1 MRKRWLS
8 MALAAVLA
16 ASALTGCG
24 GGGSTTAT
32 TAAGESTTAAG
43 TEADAPAGSDA
54 GGESEAQAPEG
65 ADRGNSV
72 VYAIDAEPETL
83 DPGMCNYNKSSAILL
98 NLFNGLYRFSD
109 DGSNVEPAMAESHT
123 VSDDGLVYTFTLRDG
138 LKWSDGSA
146 LTAAD
151 FEYSWKR
158 ELNADLA
165 SPAAWNLFDILNAE
179 EYNNGECSAD
189 EVGIKALDDK
199 TLEVTLK
206 NPTAYFISLTASAN
220 WSPVKKDVV
229 EGSDS
234 WVKSADTY
242 VCNGPFMLQ
251 EIKPQAGYTLVKN
264 PEYFDAANV
273 NLDSVEIAI
282 IEQAEAALSA
292 YNAGDI
298 DVMIGSSVGTQAMAQ
313 YEGSEELSAHDLIG
327 TSYFDFNCS
336 KDYMSAEVRKALSM
350 AIVRNTVNDVAVPSK
365 PKSAF
370 AFVPYGIPY
379 GDETTEFRDK
389 VGAELIKED
398 VEAAKQLLADA
409 GYPDGEGLPT
419 LQFIITN
426 TQENKDKAQ
435 VMQAMWKESLGVEC
449 EIVTFESKVY
459 WDEHGA
465 GNFDIAFDG
474 WTGDYLDPNSVL
486 NIFNKGR
493 MEKECRWQSDAALKY
508 DDLLNQAAASA
519 DNNERM
525 EIFTECEQILM
536 DEMPVL
542 PLYYRNTMVLSKP
555 HVKGFTVDFGAHP
568 LFRCVSVE

>member
-8 MALAAVLA
+8 MALAAVMTASLLA
-16 ASALTGCG
+16 GCG
-24 GGGSTTAT
+24 GGGSTAAT
-32 TAAGESTTAAG
+32 TAAGEETTTAAG
-43 TEADAPAGSDA
+43 SEAGSEAA
-54 GGESEAQAPEG
+54 GGEETPAGEEA
-65 ADRGNSV
+65 ADRGNSI

-83 DPGMCNYNKSSAILL
+83 DPGMCNYNKSSAVLL

-109 DGSNVEPAMAESHT
+109 DGSNVEPAMAEGHT

-158 ELNADLA
+158 ELDAELA
-165 SPAAWNLFDILNAE
+165 SPAAWNLFDIVNAE

-189 EVGIKALDDK
+189 EVGVKAVDDK

-220 WSPVKKDVV
+220 WAPVKKDVV
-229 EGSDS
+229 EGADS

-264 PEYFDAANV
+264 PEYFDAENV
-273 NLDSVEIAI
+273 KLDSVEIAI

-298 DVMIGSSVGTQAMAQ
+298 DVMIGNSVGTQAMAQ
-313 YEGSEELSAHDLIG
+313 YQGSEELSAHDLIG

-336 KDYMSAEVRKALSM
+336 KDYMTPEVRKALSM

-379 GDETTEFRDK
+379 GDDATPFRDK

-409 GYPDGEGLPT
+409 GYPNGEGLPT

-435 VMQAMWKESLGVEC
+435 VMQAMWKDSLGVEC

-486 NIFNKGR
+486 NIFNKVR

-508 DDLLNQAAASA
+508 DELLNKAAASA